1 MDDLVVFC
9 ADVGSVK
16 SGNFGW
22 ARTKVLSGVPVEHDH
37 SNPRDLAGAVATELG
52 NGHPVALGFECPL
65 FVPVPDSPLE
75 LGSARQGEGSRA
87 WSAGAGTGA
96 LATGLV
102 QTAWVLDAVRALAPV
117 CNLFFEWEHFAKSGC
132 GLFVWEAFVT
142 SQAKGATHFDD
153 AAIAVAAFTKTVRNP
168 PVASAVTAARPLS
181 LIGAAALWCG
191 WLNDRSALH
200 SAPIVIRA

>member
-22 ARTKVLSGVPVEHDH
+22 ARTSVGSAALTEHDH
-37 SNPRDLAGAVATELG
+37 ASPADLAQSVADELRD
-52 NGHPVALGFECPL
+52 GHPVALGFECPL
-65 FVPVPDSPLE
+65 FVPVPTDPLK
-75 LGSARQGEGSRA
+75 LGAARPGEGSRP

-102 QTAWVLDAVRALAPV
+102 QTAWVLSAVRGRSPSDQLYV
-117 CNLFFEWEHFAKSGC
+117 DWDNFAASGH

-142 SQAKGATHFDD
+142 ANAKGATHYDD
-153 AAIAVAAFTKTVRNP
+153 AAIAIAVFTSALPNP
-168 PVASAVTAARPLS
+168 TSASAVTADRPLS
-181 LIGAAALWCG
+181 LVGAAALWSG
-191 WLNDRSALH
+191 WLSDRQALH
-200 SAPIVIRA
+200 SVPIVIRA